1 MKKMINKSR
10 KVLFISGSLARGGMQ
25 VVLVNIANALSRNGF
40 EVTILC
46 YDSRDDDLREELD
59 SSVRYIY
66 KPRRQFKLLNRI
78 PHIRRYYNYRK
89 AVWEHRA
96 SASSLYRYYIGDKDY
111 DVEVAFYRGPSIK
124 IISGSTNKN
133 AIKLAWVHTDFK
145 LCDKRSIMEWFN
157 SMEEVRT
164 AYQKMGKVVCVS
176 NQARKSF
183 EEVLGISEKTVTI
196 YNLIPSES
204 IIKKSQE
211 YCPMV
216 RRKFTVVT
224 VGRLIPDKRHDRLL
238 NATKKL
244 IAKGYDFDVWII
256 GSGRSEEELK
266 AFCLSNQL
274 NNVFFIGSQDNPYKY
289 LKQAD
294 LFVLTSQR
302 EGFAI
307 VIPEA
312 MACGLPILSTMCT
325 GPTEILN
332 DGEYGVLVDNST
344 EGIYNGL
351 KSILDCHVNLEEYR
365 KKSLLRYREF
375 DQDNILPEII
385 HLFD

>member
-1 MKKMINKSR
+1 MNENR
-10 KVLFISGSLARGGMQ
+10 RVLFISGSLARGGMQ
-25 VVLVNIANALSRNGF
+25 VVLVNIANVLSKNGYD
-40 EVTILC
+40 VTILC
-46 YDSRDDDLREELD
+46 YDSSDDDLREELD
-59 SSVRYIY
+59 SQVKYIY
-66 KPRRQFKLLNRI
+66 KPRRQFILMNRI

-96 SASSLYRYYIGDKDY
+96 SASSLYHYYIGNEKY
-111 DVEVAFYRGPSIK
+111 DIEIAFYRGPSIK
-124 IISGSTNKN
+124 IISGSTNKK

-157 SMEEVRT
+157 NMEEVRN
-164 AYQKMGKVVCVS
+164 AYQKMDKVVCVS
-176 NQARKSF
+176 NQAKKSF
-183 EEVLGISEKTVTI
+183 EEVIGISEKTVTV

-238 NATKKL
+238 YATKKL
-244 IAKGYDFDVWII
+244 VEEGYDFDVWII

-266 AFCLSNQL
+266 AFCHSNQL
-274 NNVFFIGSQDNPYKY
+274 NNVFFIGAQNNPYKY

-312 MACGLPILSTMCT
+312 MVCGLPVLSTRCT

-332 DGEYGVLVDNST
+332 DGEYGILVDNSSN
-344 EGIYNGL
+344 GIYNGL
-351 KSILDCHVNLEEYR
+351 KSILDHRVNLEEYR
-365 KKSLLRYREF
+365 KKSLLRYFEF
-375 DQDNILPEII
+375 DQDNILREII
-385 HLFD
+385 RLFD